1 MHTYL
6 RILSNS
12 GIMNKLIILITP
24 LVLLGQG
31 YNWSQ
36 IHDTREYSISGVA
49 LFNDGYI
56 VVHDNKKKNQA
67 RVSFVDEKLKI
78 SRLVWPE
85 PLLPFDL
92 EAVEELPNYKNRF
105 ILMESTGKCYEVYI
119 DPIDYRIDVLN
130 TFTLPGLRWN
140 MNLEGLTIY
149 DSSQGLVFIYG
160 DRGSD
165 TRKSKLITVFF
176 NHKKIRFY
184 DINSYTLDLKE
195 PMKNKRNI
203 ADLSINQNGDIWTSA
218 TSDPGN
224 NGPFSTALY
233 DIGKINPA
241 GKFELIHPD
250 LQKPVMIFKHQK
262 VEAMLFHDSDLILMT
277 DNENFGSTF
286 LLIKTK

>member
-1 MHTYL
+1 
-6 RILSNS
+6 
-12 GIMNKLIILITP
+12 
-24 LVLLGQG
+24 
-31 YNWSQ
+31 
-36 IHDTREYSISGVA
+36 
-49 LFNDGYI
+49 
-56 VVHDNKKKNQA
+56 
-67 RVSFVDEKLKI
+67 
-78 SRLVWPE
+78 
-85 PLLPFDL
+85 
-92 EAVEELPNYKNRF
+92 
-105 ILMESTGKCYEVYI
+105 MESTGKCYEVYI

-176 NHKKIRFY
+176 NHKKMRFY
-184 DINSYTLDLKE
+184 DMNSYTLDLKE

-250 LQKPVMIFKHQK
+250 LQKPVMIFKQQK

>member
-1 MHTYL
+1 M
-6 RILSNS
+6 
-12 GIMNKLIILITP
+12 
-24 LVLLGQG
+24 
-31 YNWSQ
+31 
-36 IHDTREYSISGVA
+36 
-49 LFNDGYI
+49 
-56 VVHDNKKKNQA
+56 
-67 RVSFVDEKLKI
+67 
-78 SRLVWPE
+78 
-85 PLLPFDL
+85 
-92 EAVEELPNYKNRF
+92 
-105 ILMESTGKCYEVYI
+105 
-119 DPIDYRIDVLN
+119 
-130 TFTLPGLRWN
+130 
-140 MNLEGLTIY
+140 
-149 DSSQGLVFIYG
+149 
-160 DRGSD
+160 
-165 TRKSKLITVFF
+165 
-176 NHKKIRFY
+176 RFY
-184 DINSYTLDLKE
+184 DMNSYTLDLKE